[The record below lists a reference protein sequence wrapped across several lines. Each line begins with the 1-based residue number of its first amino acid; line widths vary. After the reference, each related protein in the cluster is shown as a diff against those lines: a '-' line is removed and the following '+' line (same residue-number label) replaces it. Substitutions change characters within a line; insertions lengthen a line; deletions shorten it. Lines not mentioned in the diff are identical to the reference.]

1 MADADRFAAALV
13 DVLAELDW
21 DVLGAHYCEDGDAG
35 FFDAETREGL
45 LDGTLRFASDVASA
59 LGELERP
66 AEGGRSLYVGAAL
79 SELGPVL
86 CETLVLGRTVDAFSL
101 DNPETSELNRALAE
115 VGRRLGR
122 ELVRIRTGDVTEAE
136 LQPCD
141 HLWMV
146 SVLDDPDAFPA
157 LHDELY
163 ERSGTELATG
173 RGDAAEEHERA
184 RRLLDRTLA
193 ALAPPALLTCSD
205 EELPLVRPATA
216 ARALEL
222 TPASPVRLS
231 PLVGDPVRTWLA
243 R

>member
-1 MADADRFAAALV
+1 VADADRFAAALV
-13 DVLAELDW
+13 EVLGELDW
-21 DVLGAHYCEDGDAG
+21 DVLGAHYCHDGDAG

-59 LGELERP
+59 LDALGRP

-101 DNPETSELNRALAE
+101 DGAETRELNRALAE

-122 ELVRIRTGDVTEAE
+122 ELVRIRTGDVTRAE
-136 LQPCD
+136 LPAFD
-141 HLWMV
+141 HLWIV
-146 SVLDDPDAFPA
+146 SVLDDPEAFPA

-173 RGDAAEEHERA
+173 RGDAAEERERA
-184 RRLLDRTLA
+184 RRLLDHTLG
-193 ALAPPALLTCSD
+193 ALARPALLTCSD
-205 EELPLVRPATA
+205 EELPLVRPAVA
-216 ARALEL
+216 ERALEL
-222 TPASPVRLS
+222 SPVSPVRLS
-231 PLVGDPVRTWLA
+231 PIVGDPVRTWLA